1 MIVEVL
7 YPEVCNLCGEGAN
20 ISYLKQCCPEIE
32 VIETD
37 LHTRPRFLDQEVA
50 LVYLGSAT
58 ERGLQ
63 LIIDALRPLLPEIR
77 AKIAAGQFILAT
89 GNAPDALC
97 DRIESDTAPAMTG
110 LGLLSGT
117 VRYRM
122 MTRHNSFYLG
132 NWDGMDIVG
141 FKSLFGF
148 TCESTADP
156 WFTTVRGVGRD
167 GVAGAPD
174 GFRLDQLYATHLIGP
189 LLVLN
194 PPLCQWVLRKIGAP
208 DTLAYPAAIMAAY
221 EKRVAEF
228 AEPNRNYMY

>member
-20 ISYLKQCCPEIE
+20 ISYLKQCCPEME

-63 LIIDALRPLLPEIR
+63 LIIDALHPLLPEIR

-132 NWDGMDIVG
+132 KWDGMDIVG